1 MSKPVKIHFSPEAEE
16 IYNNLA
22 EKANKSKQE
31 RTLLNAI
38 NNKLSIVQYNYHY
51 GNPLAKKIIPKEYI
65 IKHNITNLFR
75 IELPFFWRM
84 VYALSEDKTKIEIIA
99 FILDIL
105 NHNEYNKKF
114 GYEKR

>member
-1 MSKPVKIHFSPEAEE
+1 MSKPVKIVFSPEAQQ
-16 IYNNLA
+16 IYNNLS
-22 EKANKSKQE
+22 EKANNSKQE

-51 GNPLAKKIIPKEYI
+51 GNPIAKKIIPKEYI
-65 IKHNITNLFR
+65 IKYKTSNLFR
-75 IELPFFWRM
+75 VELPCFWRM
-84 VYALSEDKTKIEIIA
+84 LYTLTSKEQIEIIA
-99 FILDIL
+99 FVLDVL